1 MFSFR
6 YHAISLVAVFL
17 ALGIGIL
24 LGVAIGENGIV
35 SNASK
40 DLERSLRG
48 DLNRVR
54 SQNAQLKKDIE
65 TRDAYEKAVY
75 PSLVKDLLPGWR
87 IGIVAMGNLDSSY
100 TGEATDAVEP
110 AGATVDSVSVIQAPL
125 PLSQLAS
132 ELKGTKLARL
142 DRSDRVLE
150 RFGRRIGRQIVHGG
164 ALIERVKHDLFSS
177 SRGQYRGLEG
187 IVYVRD
193 RSDLQ
198 GGDKSAQD
206 IFEQGLISSMR
217 VAASGAAGVEETDT
231 DPSQVGFMDDHG
243 LASVDDLDLT
253 AGKTALVY
261 VLLGAKG
268 KFGVKGS
275 ADGLLPP
282 APDQG
287 QTRARSG

>member
-6 YHAISLVAVFL
+6 YHAISIIAVFL

-54 SQNAQLKKDIE
+54 SQNSDLKHAIVLRDQYERE
-65 TRDAYEKAVY
+65 TY

-87 IGIVAMGNLDSSY
+87 VGIVGMGGLASSY
-100 TGEATDAVEP
+100 PGQTGDAVEP
-110 AGATVDSVSVIQAPL
+110 AGGNVDSVSVIKAPL
-125 PLSQLAS
+125 PLGDLSRD
-132 ELKGTKLARL
+132 LKGTRLARL
-142 DRSDRVLE
+142 DRSDKVLE
-150 RFGRRIGRQIVHGG
+150 RFGRRIGRQLVNGG
-164 ALIERVKHDLFSS
+164 SLIDKVNHDLFSS
-177 SRGQYRGLEG
+177 SRGEYRGLDG

-193 RSDLQ
+193 RNDLS
-198 GGDKSAQD
+198 GDDKSAQD
-206 IFEQGLISSMR
+206 AFENGLVSAFTS
-217 VAASGAAGVEETDT
+217 AASGAAGVEQTGT
-231 DPSQVGFMDDHG
+231 DPSQANWMAGHG

-261 VLLGAKG
+261 VLLGTKG
-268 KFGVKGS
+268 GKYGVKSS
-275 ADGLLPP
+275 ADALLPP
-282 APDQG
+282 APDQPG
-287 QTRARSG
+287 TRAR